1 MPKVMIR
8 ELEKL
13 DFRTKEA
20 YKTLRTNL
28 SFTGKD
34 FRVISLT
41 SCTPN
46 EGKTSVSFQLAL
58 SLAEDGKKT
67 VLVDAD
73 LRRSASISRTLFP
86 AFPISC
92 ASCMAISLF
101 PSLG

>member
-41 SCTPN
+41 SW
-46 EGKTSVSFQLAL
+46 
-58 SLAEDGKKT
+58 
-67 VLVDAD
+67 
-73 LRRSASISRTLFP
+73 SAR
-86 AFPISC
+86 A
-92 ASCMAISLF
+92 
-101 PSLG
+101 